1 MYLNCTLGWLR
12 GPVDAAAPVD
22 QDGIFFVIVSD
33 DLGSGEQ
40 FVDFTFNILDRENVI
55 ALGAF
60 DIEGGGVAVV
70 IF

>member
-1 MYLNCTLGWLR
+1 M
-12 GPVDAAAPVD
+12 
-22 QDGIFFVIVSD
+22 SD
-33 DLGSGEQ
+33 DLVGRGEQ
-40 FVDFTFNILDRENVI
+40 FVDFTYSILDRENFI